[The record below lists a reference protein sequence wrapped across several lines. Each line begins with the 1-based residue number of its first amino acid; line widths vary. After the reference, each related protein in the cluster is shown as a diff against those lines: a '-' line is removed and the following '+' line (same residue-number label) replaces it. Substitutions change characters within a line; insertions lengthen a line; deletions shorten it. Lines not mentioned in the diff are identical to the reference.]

1 MHLQNKN
8 HQRKQVMRK
17 LITATEQIIDSEAL
31 TRSRFESSAAIR
43 HEQCFDLYYFDD
55 LNHLIYYT
63 LIRYLKDYNS
73 ALAENVKPE
82 DDPRQQI
89 IQVFEVF
96 CHYAFQTNPYV
107 YYTLFFSKYSRHLSE
122 IQWGYYDI
130 FQLDL
135 PLHGNSTIDKMI
147 RSESVF
153 SRNAVLL
160 EELVTSGEF
169 SGEQAKI
176 INNTILYVQQ
186 SLLYNKLVGVNR
198 DTVQESTREL
208 MSIIRYLLGMQ

>member
-1 MHLQNKN
+1 
-8 HQRKQVMRK
+8 MRK
-17 LITATEQIIDSEAL
+17 LITATEQIIDSEGLDAVTVRKVAQQSGMNSAL
-31 TRSRFESSAAIR
+31 I
-43 HEQCFDLYYFDD
+43 YNYFDD